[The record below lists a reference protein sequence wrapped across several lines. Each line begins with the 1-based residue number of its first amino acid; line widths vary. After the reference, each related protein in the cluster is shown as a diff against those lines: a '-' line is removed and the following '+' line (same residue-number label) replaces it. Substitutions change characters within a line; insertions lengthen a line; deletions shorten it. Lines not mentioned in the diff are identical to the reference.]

1 MSILRRIGLL
11 ALCLALG
18 GCVSVRYDPNTP
30 SYFTGSLLVI
40 WIDEGSSGGDGT
52 FLFVPNP
59 RDMLTFHRNVPE
71 GHGRTIQPGLMYT
84 DGGSI
89 PRIAQLFNGLSPW
102 GYAPAYM
109 IHDWLFTAR
118 HCLVD
123 GDDSLKYDQIRGI
136 DFDES
141 ARILNDAISALVN
154 QRQVKRDDIALAA
167 ITAAVDSAI
176 ARALWDKQGACG
188 ALKVKPEHIAAA
200 RRVIPDISSF
210 STNRSPVATAL
221 DREFRA
227 AIEATRGKQLPA
239 ARIVNEV
246 SFKR

>member
-1 MSILRRIGLL
+1 MSMLRRIGAL

-18 GCVSVRYDPNTP
+18 GCASVRYDPDTP

-40 WIDEGSSGGDGT
+40 WIDEGGSSGDGT

-59 RDMLTFHRNVPE
+59 RDMLTIHRNVPE
-71 GHGRTIQPGLMYT
+71 GRGRTIQPGLMYT

-89 PRIAQLFNGLSPW
+89 PKIAQIFNGLSPW

-109 IHDWLFTAR
+109 VHDWVFTAR

-123 GDDSLKYDQIRGI
+123 GDDSPKYNQIRDV
-136 DFDES
+136 DFEES
-141 ARILNDAISALVN
+141 ARILNDAISALIN
-154 QRQVKRDDIALAA
+154 QQQVRRNDIAVAA
-167 ITAAVDSAI
+167 ITTAVDSII
-176 ARALWDKQGACG
+176 ARAIWDERGACS

-200 RRVIPDISSF
+200 RRVIPDIQAF
-210 STNRSPVATAL
+210 STNRSPAASAL

-227 AIEATRGKQLPA
+227 ATEATRGKPLPA